1 MPSIPQSLL
10 WISLVVLWLFVLVP
24 MLISKRDAV
33 RRTSDVAL
41 ATRVLTGTASGR
53 LLKRAGPA
61 SGHRSDPDWR
71 PSEGDL
77 DETFDDDDYEDDYE
91 AEEDEDESEKTVVLA
106 APAVDVTESE
116 YLDVDVIEEPAGALP
131 VGASAV
137 DELTLFEEPEETED
151 VAEVAEVE
159 APEEVEAVEENV
171 DTAIYHVASDE
182 YEDEDDGTADEYE
195 YVDDSSG
202 LEAADESDLQM
213 ADTIVAARRGRY
225 DPAKA
230 AAISAR
236 KYKFRKRMLAFM
248 TLVMLG
254 SAAAAYFMAPT
265 VAPWGWYVCG
275 GTAGVTLLYLG
286 YLRRQTAHRGTAAA
300 AARQAVRA
308 CPPRRGEHRGPRY
321 GPGPVAAAQARSG
334 RVGDR
339 RRGPDV
345 RASRLRARE
354 LRLRPAKGRRTV
366 IAVSPAR
373 LATGSLC
380 YRPGAMAQLVARLV
394 RIEEV
399 RGSNPLSSTL
409 VYRSPRPPAGA
420 ICRQGSQL
428 LMRPAA
434 DPVIL
439 VLALRLPRTPIAPG
453 RRARAR
459 DRRRV
464 ACRFRWSA
472 DARRRPMM
480 FSVIASMCWPVCW
493 VAVMTRCVRAAGVIE
508 RTLWNAARVR

>member
-41 ATRVLTGTASGR
+41 ATRVLNGTASGR

-77 DETFDDDDYEDDYE
+77 DETFDDEEYEDDYE
-91 AEEDEDESEKTVVLA
+91 AEEAEEEDESEKTVVLA
-106 APAVDVTESE
+106 APAVEVTESE

-137 DELTLFEEPEETED
+137 DELTLFEEPEEAED
-151 VAEVAEVE
+151 VAEVAEVEEVE

-171 DTAIYHVASDE
+171 DTAIYQVASDE

-213 ADTIVAARRGRY
+213 ADTVVAARRGRY

-286 YLRRQTAHRGTAAA
+286 YLRRQTRIEE
-300 AARQAVRA
+300 RL
-308 CPPRRGEHRGPRY
+308 
-321 GPGPVAAAQARSG
+321 
-334 RVGDR
+334 R
-339 RRGPDV
+339 RR
-345 RASRLRARE
+345 RAKRYARARLGVENTEDSDMDLVPSRLRRPGAVVLEIDDEDPMFEHLDYAPAARE
-354 LRLRPAKGRRTV
+354 LR
-366 IAVSPAR
+366 
-373 LATGSLC
+373 
-380 YRPGAMAQLVARLV
+380 
-394 RIEEV
+394 
-399 RGSNPLSSTL
+399 
-409 VYRSPRPPAGA
+409 
-420 ICRQGSQL
+420 
-428 LMRPAA
+428 PAA
-434 DPVIL
+434 GSRAVD
-439 VLALRLPRTPIAPG
+439 AH
-453 RRARAR
+453 RRS
-459 DRRRV
+459 
-464 ACRFRWSA
+464 RFSCAA
-472 DARRRPMM
+472 D
-480 FSVIASMCWPVCW
+480 
-493 VAVMTRCVRAAGVIE
+493 
-508 RTLWNAARVR
+508 